1 MWKIT
6 QSSGTSFK
14 VESKRGAKYG
24 KGASLELSRLN
35 SVSAANPGIL
45 RDLKYEQLRVE
56 ALGFPVLSFEV
67 CVEGFCVSC
76 QLPGE

>member
-24 KGASLELSRLN
+24 KGASLELFRPN

-45 RDLKYEQLRVE
+45 RYFKYEQHRVE
-56 ALGFPVLSFEV
+56 ASCFPFLSFEV
-67 CVEGFCVSC
+67 FVEGISC